1 MEVQSL
7 DKYLSEREEWMLKYV
22 AGEKRLSEVED
33 LDAFKKCLKE
43 EKTSQGQVSRFL
55 KKDTQKVSTERT
67 WQWFKGLH
75 LKKETEEMTCG
86 AQK

>member
-1 MEVQSL
+1 MQSL
-7 DKYLSEREEWMLKYV
+7 DKYLSESEEWMLKYV

-55 KKDTQKVSTERT
+55 KKDTQKVSTEIT
-67 WQWFKGLH
+67 WQWLKGLH
-75 LKKETEEMTCG
+75 LKKETEEMVCG
-86 AQK
+86 AQE